1 MERQLQS
8 GNPGAAVT
16 SLKYRWYDSQSEVLT
31 SSGWLPVCDVSFG
44 DRLAT
49 AVDGSVQF
57 YLTTATPEVQ
67 IRHSSYHVT
76 SQQVDLLVP
85 TEQDLLVSH
94 RATGKDRKQ
103 FWTKPYMALTKNVM
117 SSTRKYVK
125 AAKYD
130 SQGIPLPCSAQ
141 LLGFF
146 LGDGHSTGTQ
156 TRFHLKRPRKISY
169 LTSIYPTVRKGKN
182 NQYLIES
189 PSLAKFFR
197 EKCYTTDNQ
206 KTMPNGFMEMSPE
219 QREGLLDGLKN
230 SDGSLKRNTWVYDTS
245 SKYLADQIQAIGHT
259 FNLVVSVNL
268 RASLDHYTHNYAARL
283 NFSNRLMPEVG
294 TSQKGRSNTTT
305 EGVIVEP
312 IQYYGLQCPEAN
324 VLFIRRNN
332 KVVLA

>member
-103 FWTKPYMALTKNVM
+103 FWTEPYMALTKDVTG
-117 SSTRKYVK
+117 STRKYVK

-130 SQGIPLPCSAQ
+130 AQGIPLPCNAQ

-156 TRFHLKRPRKISY
+156 TSFHLKLPRKIRY
-169 LTSIYPTVRKGKN
+169 LASIYPAIRKGSN
-182 NQYLIES
+182 NQYLIDD

-197 EKCYTTDNQ
+197 EECYTADKQ
-206 KTMPNGFMEMSPE
+206 KTMPKSFMEMSPE

-245 SKYLADQIQAIGHT
+245 SRHLADQIQAIGHT
-259 FNLVVSVNL
+259 SNLVVSISL
-268 RASLDHYTHNYAARL
+268 RANLERYTHNYAARL
-283 NFSNRLMPEVG
+283 NFSDRLMPEVG

-305 EGVIVEP
+305 EGVINEP
-312 IQYYGLQCPEAN
+312 VRHYGIHCPEN
-324 VLFIRRNN
+324 SVLIIRRNN